1 MILFYLWTYA
11 TCLPLNVQMMVKDQ
25 KNHKEPRKNAHQHQA
40 TMINQVT
47 TIKPCL
53 PSLHTIF
60 KFITPHLHCLVVVG
74 LSGGLTS
81 VIQMCDLVA
90 NKLLKQLMCGGY
102 YQCALPLSK
111 TKKQT
116 SQPVVEISTMNVLKL
131 RSTMMKWSALL
142 RLLWGLSIG
151 SNFKQSL
158 SVKLS
163 AK

>member
-1 MILFYLWTYA
+1 MP
-11 TCLPLNVQMMVKDQ
+11 PLNVQMMVKDQ

-60 KFITPHLHCLVVVG
+60 KFITPHLHRLVVVG

-90 NKLLKQLMCGGY
+90 NKLLKQLMGGGCC
-102 YQCALPLSK
+102 QWCTAFIQDKKSKDCSQWWKSPL
-111 TKKQT
+111 
-116 SQPVVEISTMNVLKL
+116 
-131 RSTMMKWSALL
+131 
-142 RLLWGLSIG
+142 
-151 SNFKQSL
+151 
-158 SVKLS
+158 
-163 AK
+163 

>member
-1 MILFYLWTYA
+1 
-11 TCLPLNVQMMVKDQ
+11 MMVKDQ

-60 KFITPHLHCLVVVG
+60 KFITRHVHCLVVVG

-102 YQCALPLSK
+102 YQCAFIQD
-111 TKKQT
+111 KKANIAASGGNFHNECIKIT
-116 SQPVVEISTMNVLKL
+116 IHNDEMISIVETAVRAFNRK
-131 RSTMMKWSALL
+131 
-142 RLLWGLSIG
+142 
-151 SNFKQSL
+151 
-158 SVKLS
+158 
-163 AK
+163 